1 VLRLAIRLCGVA
13 SVRGVGVGIVLGVGG
28 WSSWSAIFFVLLWEM
43 DVVDLDLE
51 LEPNGGDEG
60 GCLFSMGW
68 LGGLDITWRMR
79 RFFLESRGR
88 YGLDG
93 LCEVGRYL
101 AWGSRRS
108 LIEGEGLLVSDDVGV
123 VNEDVAS

>member
-1 VLRLAIRLCGVA
+1 
-13 SVRGVGVGIVLGVGG
+13 
-28 WSSWSAIFFVLLWEM
+28 M

-51 LEPNGGDEG
+51 REPNGGDEG
-60 GCLFSMGW
+60 GWLLSMG
-68 LGGLDITWRMR
+68 LVGGSDITWRMR

-108 LIEGEGLLVSDDVGV
+108 LIGGEGLLVNDVGV
-123 VNEDVAS
+123 VNEDVASSEVENEKGVGVEKR